1 MLDHENLGEPP
12 HPPSWGLPVY
22 LRAWVLVALAHGH
35 HLGRRYPGALHQ
47 RDRGLSGGCH
57 GLFQNPAQ
65 MEVRSL
71 GTGGLGTWR
80 ALHRPLVGILVPP
93 DFPDIH
99 LLAHFLG
106 GANVVKIQL
115 SG

>member
-1 MLDHENLGEPP
+1 
-12 HPPSWGLPVY
+12 
-22 LRAWVLVALAHGH
+22 
-35 HLGRRYPGALHQ
+35 
-47 RDRGLSGGCH
+47 
-57 GLFQNPAQ
+57 
-65 MEVRSL
+65 MEVRSLGPGGLGTGGLGTGGL